1 MRAEK
6 ILSWEGKQQGDNGRG
21 GKIRRNW
28 KGEKISREWEREKTK
43 R

>member
-1 MRAEK
+1 MGAEN
-6 ILSWEGKQQGDNGRG
+6 ILSWEGDNGRG

-28 KGEKISREWEREKTK
+28 KGEKKSREWEREKTK